1 MKIRLVLIAG
11 GYGLRLWPMSRSALP
26 KQFLKLS
33 SDLTMLEQTLQRTKG
48 LDINAISVICNEEHR
63 FFVADQLKNEENL
76 ESIILEPVGKN
87 TAPAIALSAME
98 KDEDELLLVLPSDH
112 IIKDHAEFKKTI
124 NNAIPIALDD
134 KLVTFGVTPN
144 EPNTDYGYIKKGLE
158 YKNGNVVESFIEKP
172 NLKRATKF
180 LKSGKFLWNSG
191 MFLFKS
197 SIYLQELEK
206 FRPKI
211 YNACRGAQDNKAK
224 DSYFTRPDKS
234 EFLSSPNESIDY
246 AVMENTN
253 KSIVVSLNAEWN
265 DLGTWNTLLQNRK
278 VDKNRNFLEGDVY
291 VDNVSNSYISSEKG
305 FISVLGLD
313 NLILVSTKDATL
325 VASKDDLENVKKITE
340 FLKNNEREEW
350 KFHREVHRPWGSY
363 ESIDCVDGHYQVK
376 KIIVKVGAKLS
387 VQKHKYRSEHWVVVS
402 GTAKVKRNDDFYVL
416 NSDESIFLPV
426 GSVHSLENIGND
438 ELILIEVQL
447 GEYLGEDDI
456 ERLEDIYGR
465 I

>member
-1 MKIRLVLIAG
+1 
-11 GYGLRLWPMSRSALP
+11 
-26 KQFLKLS
+26 
-33 SDLTMLEQTLQRTKG
+33 
-48 LDINAISVICNEEHR
+48 
-63 FFVADQLKNEENL
+63 
-76 ESIILEPVGKN
+76 
-87 TAPAIALSAME
+87 
-98 KDEDELLLVLPSDH
+98 
-112 IIKDHAEFKKTI
+112 
-124 NNAIPIALDD
+124 
-134 KLVTFGVTPN
+134 
-144 EPNTDYGYIKKGLE
+144 
-158 YKNGNVVESFIEKP
+158 
-172 NLKRATKF
+172 
-180 LKSGKFLWNSG
+180 
-191 MFLFKS
+191 
-197 SIYLQELEK
+197 
-206 FRPKI
+206 
-211 YNACRGAQDNKAK
+211 
-224 DSYFTRPDKS
+224 
-234 EFLSSPNESIDY
+234 
-246 AVMENTN
+246 
-253 KSIVVSLNAEWN
+253 
-265 DLGTWNTLLQNRK
+265 LQNRK

>member
-1 MKIRLVLIAG
+1 MKVRLVLIAG
-11 GYGLRLWPMSRSALP
+11 GFGARLWPISRSSLP

-33 SDLTMLEQTLQRTKG
+33 SDMTMLQQTVHRTKG
-48 LDINAISVICNEEHR
+48 LDINAISVICNEDHR
-63 FFVADQLKNEENL
+63 FFVADQLQNEENL

-112 IIKDHAEFKKTI
+112 IIKDHAEFKKTV

-134 KLVTFGVTPN
+134 KLVTFGVVPN
-144 EPNTDYGYIKKGLE
+144 EPNTGYGYIKKGLKHE
-158 YKNGNVVESFIEKP
+158 NGNVVESFIEKP
-172 NLKRATKF
+172 DIKNATNF
-180 LKSGKFLWNSG
+180 LESGKYLWNSG
-191 MFLFKS
+191 IFLFKS
-197 SIYLQELEK
+197 SIYLQELK
-206 FRPKI
+206 KYRPEI
-211 YNACRGAQDNKAK
+211 YNSCRDAHDNRVV
-224 DSYFTRPDKS
+224 DSYFTRPGKS

-265 DLGTWNTLLQNRK
+265 DLGSWNALLQNRK
-278 VDKNRNFLEGDVY
+278 IDKNCNFLEGDVY

-325 VASKDDLENVKKITE
+325 VASKDDLENVNKITE

-402 GTAKVKRNDDFYVL
+402 GTAKVQRNDDFYVL